1 MSTQATTEQQ
11 EPLPQITIVD
21 CAKSCLE
28 SFQKCLN
35 STGKA
40 DKVTA
45 SLTSRLSPSLV
56 RVEDQL
62 ARFSLWA
69 ANLNVFSASKAS
81 LDNRLREAPDVK
93 DAIVALLET
102 LNYRIKSCRW
112 QFQVSNTRHW
122 VI

>member
-1 MSTQATTEQQ
+1 MSTPATTEEQK
-11 EPLPQITIVD
+11 PLSQITIVD
-21 CAKSCLE
+21 CARSCLE

-45 SLTSRLSPSLV
+45 SLTRLSPSLV

-62 ARFSLWA
+62 ARFSIWA

-93 DAIVALLET
+93 DAIVSLLET
-102 LNYRIKSCRW
+102 LDYRIKSCRW
-112 QFQVSNTRHW
+112 QF
-122 VI
+122 